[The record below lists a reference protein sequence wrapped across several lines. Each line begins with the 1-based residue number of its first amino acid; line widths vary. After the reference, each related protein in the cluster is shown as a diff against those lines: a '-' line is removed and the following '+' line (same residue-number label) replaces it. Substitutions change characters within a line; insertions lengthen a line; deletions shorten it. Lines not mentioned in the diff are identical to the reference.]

1 MQLLTNA
8 AADAQ
13 GRLSYRLATANN
25 QLLSNIFQSSSGIG
39 DVYQF
44 QISLRYSFN

>member
-1 MQLLTNA
+1 MLFRSRVN
-8 AADAQ
+8 
-13 GRLSYRLATANN
+13 YRLATANN
-25 QLLSNIFQSSSGIG
+25 QLITNLWQSSAGTG